1 MPHYNYRPEGSIG
14 QCISAY
20 FLPGSLMAVTDHL
33 QRLSDEIAVHACGAG
48 GVTSFATLIFFATM
62 SLSPIPMRPIT
73 M

>member
-1 MPHYNYRPEGSIG
+1 MHFGLFLAGLANGRYGPSPE
-14 QCISAY
+14 
-20 FLPGSLMAVTDHL
+20 
-33 QRLSDEIAVHACGAG
+33 LSDEIAVHACGAG